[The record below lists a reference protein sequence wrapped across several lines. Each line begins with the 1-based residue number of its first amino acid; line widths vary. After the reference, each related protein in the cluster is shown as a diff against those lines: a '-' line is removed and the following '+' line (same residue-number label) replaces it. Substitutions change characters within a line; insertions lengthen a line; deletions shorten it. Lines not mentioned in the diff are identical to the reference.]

1 MIAFTSFPPQAD
13 DAYRK
18 TRHYKEQKD
27 DEYMDLDND
36 EFDGP
41 HAAKLTCPGESLT
54 SSQDFMRG
62 HGTYVD
68 NEEVIASVAGT
79 VERVNRLVTV
89 RAASSRYNPEV
100 GDLVVGRITEVQP
113 RRWKVAA
120 NSRQDAVLMLSSVNL
135 PGGVQRRKLESDE
148 LQMRTFF
155 EEGDLLVAE
164 VQAFFAD
171 GAMSLH
177 TRSLKYGKLRNG
189 QLVMIPPV
197 LVRRLKSHFLTLP
210 CNVDVI
216 LGLNGYIWISKHV
229 KANEQEGEQ
238 GFDAEAVYSNQND
251 VRLSFLPFNRMNLNC
266 ARKDIDSATRTA
278 ISRVSNIIKI
288 LAAHFIPLSDTLLL
302 DAYAWTMEQEASDVK
317 RLLLEDYGDALVAA
331 VASG

>member
-1 MIAFTSFPPQAD
+1 MITFTSFPLPSE
-13 DAYRK
+13 DAFNG
-18 TRHYKEQKD
+18 TRQHHPDVAEEIMIDLD
-27 DEYMDLDND
+27 DEQDQW
-36 EFDGP
+36 EAGGS
-41 HAAKLTCPGESLT
+41 KLTYPGEALT
-54 SSQDFMRG
+54 SSQAYMRG

-79 VERVNRLVTV
+79 IERVNKLVTV
-89 RAASSRYNPEV
+89 RAIRTRYNPEV

-113 RRWKVAA
+113 RRWKVDA

-164 VQAFFAD
+164 VQAFFSD

-189 QLVMIPPV
+189 QLVTIPPI
-197 LVRRLKSHFLTLP
+197 LVRRLKSHFIALP
-210 CNVDVI
+210 CGVDLI
-216 LGLNGYIWISKHV
+216 LGLNGYIWVSKHV
-229 KANEQEGEQ
+229 KESEQEGEE

-251 VRLSFLPFNRMNLNC
+251 T
-266 ARKDIDSATRTA
+266 IDESTRAA
-278 ISRVSNIIKI
+278 ISRVTNIIRV
-288 LAAHFIPLSDTLLL
+288 LASHFVPLTDTLLL
-302 DAYAWTMEQEASDVK
+302 EAYEWTVDQEGGAKDLLQEDV
-317 RLLLEDYGDALVAA
+317 GDALVATIT
-331 VASG
+331 SRL